1 MKLLV
6 AIVLA
11 LSAAHAMALPSVREI
26 TDLET
31 GTLAHHKD
39 LVQLSKFSRGSDQDG
54 AGRLMKLSE
63 QSLEIVQHVSEVIYI
78 LSLVTNDADKKAI
91 LSYIEQKML
100 FTAKDI
106 DLLGKEVNLEVS
118 TVQGAALVSAADKL
132 KIDLRT
138 LQTMIAAPR

>member
-1 MKLLV
+1 
-6 AIVLA
+6 
-11 LSAAHAMALPSVREI
+11 MALPSVREI